1 MKNKA
6 TPMPFYLVSLM
17 LLLPIALGAQEAAA
31 FFQQNCASCHT
42 IGGGRLTGPDLKNV
56 TQRKDREWLIR
67 FMVNPK
73 GMIDSGDP
81 YAQQILEEARG
92 VVMPAVPGL
101 TPETAA
107 SLLDLIEE
115 ESKLPESAFKGLQI
129 TDRPFTQ
136 REIEL
141 GRQMFTGDR
150 GLTSGSPAC
159 ISCHTMKGLGGLGGG
174 RLGPDLTRVYER
186 LQGRQGLGAWLTA
199 PATPTMGPLFRR
211 YPLQQDEVLP
221 LIAYFEH
228 SAQQGGQDTS
238 VALLN
243 FFFLAL
249 GGTAVALISFDA
261 IWKWRFRA
269 VRAPLAQ
276 GGRPRGET

>member
-1 MKNKA
+1 MSV
-6 TPMPFYLVSLM
+6 YLVSAV
-17 LLLPIALGAQEAAA
+17 LLVPVALGAQEAAD
-31 FFQQNCASCHT
+31 FFQQNCVSCHT

-56 TQRKDREWLIR
+56 TQRKDREWLTR
-67 FMVNPK
+67 FIVDPK
-73 GMIDSGDP
+73 AVIDSGDP
-81 YAQQILEEARG
+81 YAQQIVEGARG
-92 VVMPAVPGL
+92 VVMPTVPGL

-115 ESKLPESAFKGLQI
+115 ESKLPESQFKGLQI

-141 GRQMFTGDR
+141 GKQMFTGER
-150 GLTSGSPAC
+150 GLASGVPAC

-174 RLGPDLTRVYER
+174 RLAPDLTRVFER
-186 LQGRQGLGAWLTA
+186 LQGRQALGAWLAA

-211 YPLQQDEVLP
+211 HPLGQDEILP
-221 LIAYFEH
+221 LIAYFED
-228 SAQQGGQDTS
+228 SARQGGQDTS

-249 GGTAVALISFDA
+249 GGAVVALISFDA

-269 VRAPLAQ
+269 VRAPLAA
-276 GGRPRGET
+276 GDRPRGEA